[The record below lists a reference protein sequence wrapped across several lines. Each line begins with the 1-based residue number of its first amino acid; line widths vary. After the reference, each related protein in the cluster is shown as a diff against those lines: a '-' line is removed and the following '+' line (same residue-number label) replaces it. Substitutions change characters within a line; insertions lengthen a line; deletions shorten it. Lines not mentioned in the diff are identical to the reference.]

1 MKAYIHIF
9 TLAALF
15 VLLLAAVSAADN
27 PAVGGALTLKDC
39 INTALRQSPLIKSSE
54 FDIEASSESV
64 KGAKG
69 AMYPRLD
76 LGAAYFRENRDVPY
90 IPAQSAVIP
99 PKFSDEVYSWSAI
112 LTMPVYEGGRLSG
125 QVKVSELENA
135 IQSSR
140 RDFTVQDVVA
150 NVTNTFNKL
159 LQLKELKKA
168 NVYSV
173 QALESQK
180 DNTELLVKAG
190 RAANVELLR
199 VEVQLASEKQNLVK
213 TEEAINRAGYALGF
227 LMGVKEGQVT
237 DVSGNLTRM
246 ESISAGD
253 VDKLIMSRPD
263 VVAARKRVQ
272 QEKARVDIAS
282 GKRYPTLS
290 LVGDYGN
297 RAGAGLSGREEVW
310 EAGAII
316 SVNIFDA
323 GIISSEIGREKALY
337 HKSKEELRLLELRA
351 KQQASDALSQLR
363 EADSRF
369 NLAGKALA
377 QSEETLRIEQL
388 KYKTG
393 AGTITDVLLAESAMS
408 EAQANYYQALYDY
421 NAAITEFKRATG
433 TIEVKG

>member
-1 MKAYIHIF
+1 
-9 TLAALF
+9 
-15 VLLLAAVSAADN
+15 
-27 PAVGGALTLKDC
+27 
-39 INTALRQSPLIKSSE
+39 
-54 FDIEASSESV
+54 
-64 KGAKG
+64 
-69 AMYPRLD
+69 
-76 LGAAYFRENRDVPY
+76 
-90 IPAQSAVIP
+90 
-99 PKFSDEVYSWSAI
+99 
-112 LTMPVYEGGRLSG
+112 
-125 QVKVSELENA
+125 
-135 IQSSR
+135 
-140 RDFTVQDVVA
+140 
-150 NVTNTFNKL
+150 
-159 LQLKELKKA
+159 LKELKKA